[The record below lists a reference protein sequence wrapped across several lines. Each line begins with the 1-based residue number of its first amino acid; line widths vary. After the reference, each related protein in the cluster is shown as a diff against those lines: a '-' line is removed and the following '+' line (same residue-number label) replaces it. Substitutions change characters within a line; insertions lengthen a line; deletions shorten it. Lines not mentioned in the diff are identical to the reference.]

1 MAAGEP
7 AVAASQ
13 PAWRPCASDGHG
25 CARASHVAGFP
36 QQDFTPVRHEGVQ
49 LVPLAFWFLNS
60 NRFLK
65 RERLF

>member
-1 MAAGEP
+1 MGEP
-7 AVAASQ
+7 AAAASR
-13 PAWRPCASDGHG
+13 PVWRPCASDEHG
-25 CARASHVAGFP
+25 CARASLHVAGFP

-49 LVPLAFWFLNS
+49 LVPSAFRFLNS